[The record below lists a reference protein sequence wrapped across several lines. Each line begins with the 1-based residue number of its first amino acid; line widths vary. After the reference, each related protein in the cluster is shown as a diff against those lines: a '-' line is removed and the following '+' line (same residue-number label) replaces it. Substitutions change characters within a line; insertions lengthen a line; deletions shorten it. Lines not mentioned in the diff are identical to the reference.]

1 MKKFMG
7 SILGVFSDDLGIDLG
22 TSNTLIC
29 MKNKGIYYAIEF
41 FILIVLVFFLS
52 NKLLYIENKSKIE
65 TKKVTNEFLI
75 RQKDFYTKIQDYI
88 LKRSM
93 VQ

>member
-1 MKKFMG
+1 
-7 SILGVFSDDLGIDLG
+7 
-22 TSNTLIC
+22 

-75 RQKDFYTKIQDYI
+75 RQKDFYTKIEEVNENEDKENKI
-88 LKRSM
+88 EKEND
-93 VQ
+93 VKEEKVEEKVEEKK